1 MLHTKCQASGP
12 SGSAEEVFFK
22 YFSMYFYRSNLGR
35 LARGYLGP
43 WDLCLNKLGKEPPGN
58 ATYQIQAPEPS
69 SSGEEDF

>member
-1 MLHTKCQASGP
+1 MLHTKFQTSGP
-12 SGSAEEVFFK
+12 SVSEEEVFSK
-22 YFSMYFYRSNLGR
+22 YFSMYFYRSNLGP

-43 WDLCLNKLGKEPPGN
+43 WGLCLNKLGKEPQGN